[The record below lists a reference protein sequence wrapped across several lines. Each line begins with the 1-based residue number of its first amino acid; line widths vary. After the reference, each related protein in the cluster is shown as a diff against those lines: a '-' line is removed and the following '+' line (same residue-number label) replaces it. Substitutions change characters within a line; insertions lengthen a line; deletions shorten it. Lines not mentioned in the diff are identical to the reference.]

1 MSLAKEL
8 FSDKNFFEE
17 IIPEILS
24 EVGIDAGCQYDL
36 KDEERKEIHS
46 NAENVLKE
54 KYGENQNFIM
64 FHEMI
69 NKILDTKI

>member
-8 FSDKNFFEE
+8 YSDKNFFEE
-17 IIPEILS
+17 NIAEILS

-54 KYGENQNFIM
+54 KYGENHNFIM